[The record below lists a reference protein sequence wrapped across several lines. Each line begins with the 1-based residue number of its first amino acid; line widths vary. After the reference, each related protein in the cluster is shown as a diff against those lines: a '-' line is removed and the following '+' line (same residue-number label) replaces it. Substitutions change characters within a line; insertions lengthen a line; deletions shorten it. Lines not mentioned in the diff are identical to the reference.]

1 MKNKFVVDGMLGSLA
16 RKLRIFGYDTIYDAK
31 MINEKILEVAQTE
44 KRIILTSNTRLDQ
57 NAIKKK
63 VNCILLNEESDYDRL
78 CKVLENT
85 WEKGSHL
92 SPHEARCS
100 ICNGEMIQVAKKEV
114 SNLVPEGVREYHE
127 KYYRCTSCGKVYW
140 IGGHWE
146 RLYALSE
153 KIIKRFQQT

>member
-1 MKNKFVVDGMLGSLA
+1 MKNKFVTDGMLGSLA

-78 CKVLENT
+78 CKVLEGE

-92 SPHEARCS
+92 LPQEARCS
-100 ICNGEMIQVAKKEV
+100 ICNGEMIQVTKKEV
-114 SNLVPEGVREYHE
+114 SNLVPKGVREYHE